1 MPYCIYLRKSRADA
15 EAELAGEGETL
26 ARHEKSL
33 LALAKRQKLPITKIY
48 REIVSGET
56 IAARP
61 VMQELLQAIEARQWE
76 GVLVM
81 EVERLARGDTMDQGV
96 ILNAF
101 KYSDTKIITPAK
113 TYDPNNEF
121 DEEYF
126 EFGLFMS
133 RREYKTILRR
143 MQRGR
148 EASVSE
154 GKYVGSIPPYGYT
167 RVKLPKEKGYTLAVV
182 PEEAAAVKLAFEL
195 YAYGEVQEDG
205 TIREIGRPSIAK
217 RFSDMGL
224 KNRKGAAWATS
235 SVTRMLQNPVYAGN
249 VVWKYRQEKKT
260 TENGKIK
267 ITRPVNPDFLCVKG
281 LHEPIVSPELWEA
294 VQEKMKKSATSP
306 LPPKSAMKNPLSG
319 LVRCSFCGNLMQR
332 RPYQKSSQ
340 PATLICATHNCPQI
354 SAPLYMVERR
364 ILEALE
370 EWAEQ
375 HNATWDTAAPQ
386 NFAAKTDLLETSLQ
400 SAEKELELLEKQ
412 FEKTFELLETG
423 VYSAEVFT
431 QRNEMLSRK
440 ISEAKTTIAGIK
452 KEIAALQK
460 TQMEQTSFFPK
471 IRALLETY
479 DSLPPAAQNR
489 RLKEILDHVE
499 YHKTV
504 NGRWHNSPDSF
515 EIQLFP
521 AISKD
526 F

>member
-1 MPYCIYLRKSRADA
+1 MA
-15 EAELAGEGETL
+15 
-26 ARHEKSL
+26 
-33 LALAKRQKLPITKIY
+33 
-48 REIVSGET
+48 
-56 IAARP
+56 
-61 VMQELLQAIEARQWE
+61 
-76 GVLVM
+76 
-81 EVERLARGDTMDQGV
+81 
-96 ILNAF
+96 
-101 KYSDTKIITPAK
+101 
-113 TYDPNNEF
+113 
-121 DEEYF
+121 
-126 EFGLFMS
+126 
-133 RREYKTILRR
+133 
-143 MQRGR
+143 
-148 EASVSE
+148 
-154 GKYVGSIPPYGYT
+154 
-167 RVKLPKEKGYTLAVV
+167 
-182 PEEAAAVKLAFEL
+182 
-195 YAYGEVQEDG
+195 
-205 TIREIGRPSIAK
+205 TIR
-217 RFSDMGL
+217 L
-224 KNRKGAAWATS
+224 
-235 SVTRMLQNPVYAGN
+235 

-460 TQMEQTSFFPK
+460 MQMEQTSFFPK